1 MITHLFFAP
10 VLLVVI
16 LVAIV
21 VRMITMPFR
30 IARWHRRRYWY
41 DGGWGY
47 GRYAYGRPRGMG
59 LLTVLAL
66 VALERLFDRRY

>member
-1 MITHLFFAP
+1 MLHLLFVP
-10 VLLVVI
+10 VLLIGLLIAIAVRVI
-16 LVAIV
+16 TA
-21 VRMITMPFR
+21 PFR
-30 IARWHRRRYWY
+30 MFHHHRWYR
-41 DGGWGY
+41 GGWGY

>member
-1 MITHLFFAP
+1 MIHLLFVP
-10 VLLVVI
+10 VLLVV
-16 LVAIV
+16 LLFAIV
-21 VRMITMPFR
+21 VRVITVPFR
-30 IARWHRRRYWY
+30 MARYHRWY
-41 DGGWGY
+41 RGGWGY

>member
-1 MITHLFFAP
+1 MIHLMLAP
-10 VLLVVI
+10 VIVIVV
-16 LVAIV
+16 LFAIV
-21 VRMITMPFR
+21 VRIITAPFR
-30 IARWHRRRYWY
+30 MARYHRWFG
-41 DGGWGY
+41 GGWGY